1 MVIRMEKIIFRAEGE
16 TPVEFYV
23 LEQTR
28 IGGVDYILV
37 TDTEDEDGE
46 ALILKDM
53 SQQGEEEALYEIVTD
68 DEELDAVSAVVE
80 NMLEDIEL
88 S

>member
-1 MVIRMEKIIFRAEGE
+1 MEKIIFRAEGE
-16 TPVEFYV
+16 EQVEFYV

-28 IGGVDYILV
+28 IGGIDYILV
-37 TDTEDEDGE
+37 TDTEKDDGE
-46 ALILKDM
+46 ALILKDV
-53 SQQGEEEALYEIVTD
+53 SQQGEEEALYEIVTK
-68 DEELDAVSAVVE
+68 DEELDAVSAVFE

>member
-1 MVIRMEKIIFRAEGE
+1 MEKIVFRAEGE
-16 TPVEFYV
+16 ETVEFYV

-28 IGGVDYILV
+28 IGGIDYILV
-37 TDTEDEDGE
+37 TDTEEDDGE

-53 SQQGEEEALYEIVTD
+53 SQQGEEEALYEIVTE
-68 DEELDAVSAVVE
+68 DEELDAVSAVFE
-80 NMLEDIEL
+80 SMLEDIEL